1 MKKKLWMLVC
11 VCLLAFSVTACGKTD
26 QTSITFNGGTYDQW
40 KDTVQQTVQQI
51 TTVSEADIDNALS
64 SVSEKSDAVNYNFY
78 SSWKEAVADEG
89 DFQGFGDFT
98 MTESNKTMVMEQILN
113 YTNRDLSFTVVF
125 DTTTDTP
132 ELTSMTF
139 DKVYSLGEKMGKAG
153 MNTLLGMGT
162 VFVVLILI
170 SVIISLFKYIPA
182 MQERMKNKKSK
193 KKDVTA
199 GTEETAQAD
208 ITEAADNVTEDEE
221 LVAVIAAA
229 IAAAEGTTTDG
240 FVVRSIRRRPS
251 NKWNR

>member
-1 MKKKLWMLVC
+1 MI
-11 VCLLAFSVTACGKTD
+11 LLLTAGCGKKETLAYD
-26 QTSITFNGGTYDQW
+26 QQTITQITEFMIDYSSSADEQTVEQLKAMRESTFEEQLANMGLSITPDNFVSVVEAW
-40 KDTVQQTVQQI
+40 KAGEKECGAYVDHGAYTI
-51 TTVSEADIDNALS
+51 EAT
-64 SVSEKSDAVNYNFY
+64 
-78 SSWKEAVADEG
+78 ADELHVTTEAK
-89 DFQGFGDFT
+89 FQ
-98 MTESNKTMVMEQILN
+98 
-113 YTNRDLSFTVVF
+113 NRDAELEFVF
-125 DTTTDTP
+125 DKNLYL
-132 ELTSMTF
+132 ESLTVGAHYSMGAI
-139 DKVYSLGEKMGKAG
+139 LEKAG
-153 MNTLLGMGT
+153 MNTLLGM
-162 VFVVLILI
+162 ILI

>member
-1 MKKKLWMLVC
+1 MI
-11 VCLLAFSVTACGKTD
+11 LLLTAGCGKKETLAYD
-26 QTSITFNGGTYDQW
+26 QQTITQITEFMIDYSSSADEQTVEQLKAMRESTFEDQLANMNLSITPDHGAYT
-40 KDTVQQTVQQI
+40 I
-51 TTVSEADIDNALS
+51 EAT
-64 SVSEKSDAVNYNFY
+64 
-78 SSWKEAVADEG
+78 ADELHVTTEAK
-89 DFQGFGDFT
+89 FQ
-98 MTESNKTMVMEQILN
+98 
-113 YTNRDLSFTVVF
+113 NRDAELEFVF
-125 DTTTDTP
+125 DKNLYL
-132 ELTSMTF
+132 ESLTVGAHYSM
-139 DKVYSLGEKMGKAG
+139 GEILEKAG